1 MALPSGLFKLAVKF
15 EFGSDQRYKFYMKL
29 VQLLGNG
36 VSLDNAIKQ
45 IENLSRGGS
54 TSIMPS
60 LYRRWYNNIINGQN
74 FGECMAPYVPSSEA
88 ILLETGAN
96 SGKLV
101 EALQN
106 TAESIAQQSRIKKAI
121 IGATAYPM
129 LLFAMLIG
137 AMLLAA
143 YNIIPTFEEIIP
155 VSEWQG
161 ISYTVAKVSEFIR
174 NYSAGIFFVLLL
186 FIVLI
191 IYSLPRWTSK
201 SRVFFDQ
208 FVPWSLYKM
217 WQGSSFLLAISSMM
231 SSGVKLDDLSLNR
244 IAKQSDPY
252 LQQRIKA
259 VSRYIISGQ
268 NLGEALKNTGYKFPD
283 EEIISDLQ
291 IYATLK
297 GFDKNLIWITKSWV
311 ESLVERVNVTMKV
324 VNIIILMLIASV
336 IGCLIV
342 AFYDIFDQIQSR

>member
-1 MALPSGLFKLAVKF
+1 MALPKSLFNLAVKF
-15 EFGSDQRYKFYMKL
+15 EFGAPQRYKFYMKL
-29 VQLLGNG
+29 VQLLSNG
-36 VSLDNAIKQ
+36 VSLDSAIKQ
-45 IENLSRGGS
+45 IETLSGGGS
-54 TSIMPS
+54 SIMPA

-74 FGECMAPYVPSSEA
+74 FGDCMAPYVPSSEA

-101 EALQN
+101 DALTN
-106 TAESIAQQSRIKKAI
+106 TAESISQQAKIKKAI
-121 IGATAYPM
+121 IGATAYPT

-137 AMLLAA
+137 AMLLAS

-155 VSEWQG
+155 VSEWTG
-161 ISYTVAKVSEFIR
+161 VSYWVAKVAEFIR
-174 NYSAGIFFVLLL
+174 NYSIGVFFVMFL
-186 FIVLI
+186 FIVLVA
-191 IYSLPRWTSK
+191 YSLPRWTS
-201 SRVFFDQ
+201 RTRIIFDN
-208 FVPWSLYKM
+208 FVPWSLYRM

-252 LQQRIKA
+252 LRQRIRA
-259 VSRYIISGQ
+259 ISRYIVSGQ

-311 ESLVERVNVTMKV
+311 ESLVERVNVTMKI
-324 VNIIILMLIASV
+324 VNVIILMLIASV
-336 IGCLIV
+336 IGCLIT
-342 AFYDIFDQIQSR
+342 AFYDIFNQIQSR